1 MTIKLPSITTN
12 ADNKNIT
19 QYWQKL
25 WVLKSTDT
33 ENSKMFVFIDIW
45 FVKQKMVK
53 IKMYIFH
60 GEFENEQKKNKI
72 VWTSLAVI
80 RSPDFQ

>member
-60 GEFENEQKKNKI
+60 GGFENEQKRNKI